1 MKAETGDD
9 FMTTSTM
16 TAALTAFRQYLLQ
29 EEREDGTIEK
39 YLRDA
44 GRFLGWISGEYPTDS
59 AGWKEKAI
67 QWKEHLCGEKY
78 VAGFPGLSGSEN
90 QVSACSAEAVSP
102 E

>member
-67 QWKEHLCGEKY
+67 Q
-78 VAGFPGLSGSEN
+78 
-90 QVSACSAEAVSP
+90 
-102 E
+102 